1 MSNTF
6 LLIIYDI
13 CHLTVGE
20 QLDWL
25 RSFYKNPFSLKRLL
39 NAGGLTDIEKQK
51 ASSLSGG
58 QLRRLC
64 FAQSLSGDPDLL
76 FLDEPTVGMD
86 VISRIKFWQQINI
99 LKQAGKTIIL
109 TSHYLDEIEHVASH
123 LLILK
128 NGHFI
133 HDGSLLDL
141 QVRFNQVIIS
151 FDSNLNEDG
160 FINLK
165 GVESVTKNGQTV
177 RLHTRDSDTVLRELM
192 QFNKNSIK
200 HIFIERNSLNDL
212 FTNLIEGK
220 VRESVLKPLEK

>member
-1 MSNTF
+1 MPIVEIKNLKMNFGNKEVLKGLSTRTKAGEIVALIGLNGAGKSTLINLMLG
-6 LLIIYDI
+6 LLTAAEGQIKIFGEKANESKHLDRI
-13 CHLTVGE
+13 GVMFQDSIAIDHLTVGE

-25 RSFYKNPFSLKRLL
+25 RTFYKNPFSLKRLL
-39 NAGGLTDIEKQK
+39 NAGGLTNIKKQK

-109 TSHYLDEIEHVASH
+109 TSHYLDEIEHVANH

-133 HDGSLLDL
+133 HDGSLSDL
-141 QVRFNQVIIS
+141 QARFN
-151 FDSNLNEDG
+151 
-160 FINLK
+160 
-165 GVESVTKNGQTV
+165 
-177 RLHTRDSDTVLRELM
+177 
-192 QFNKNSIK
+192 
-200 HIFIERNSLNDL
+200 
-212 FTNLIEGK
+212 
-220 VRESVLKPLEK
+220 